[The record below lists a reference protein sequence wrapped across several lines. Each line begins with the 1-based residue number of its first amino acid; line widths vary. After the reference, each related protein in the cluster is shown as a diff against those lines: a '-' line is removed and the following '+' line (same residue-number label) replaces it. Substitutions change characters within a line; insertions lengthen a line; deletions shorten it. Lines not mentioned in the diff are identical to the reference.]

1 MSDMDLMTAAWN
13 VRELARSTTHV
24 GCAVED
30 EHGVI
35 YRGCNI
41 GHKFRCHDIHAEI
54 NALSSLI
61 AGGGT
66 HVVSVM
72 LAAERERFT
81 PCGSCLDWI
90 FELGGPTCRVGWQS
104 TVGGVITVVTAAD
117 LMPMYPK

>member
-1 MSDMDLMTAAWN
+1 MNDVDLMVAAWA
-13 VRELARSTTHV
+13 VRDHARSTTHV

-30 EHGVI
+30 ENGTI

-41 GHKFRCHDIHAEI
+41 GHKFRCHDIHAEV

-61 AGGGT
+61 AGGGQR
-66 HVVSVM
+66 VVAVM

-90 FELGGPTCRVGWQS
+90 FELGGPDCRVGWQS
-104 TVGGVITVVTAAD
+104 TVGGAITVVTAAD
-117 LMPMYPK
+117 LMPYYPI